1 LHGRILL
8 EPAYLDS
15 ANVARRASVAVTAFN
30 IAFRLQSGDLI
41 LTNVGLAK
49 PMPRYLVYSKADL
62 ISAQTLAAMR
72 AWPAAAMDL
81 VDATIHRATI

>member
-1 LHGRILL
+1 
-8 EPAYLDS
+8 
-15 ANVARRASVAVTAFN
+15 VTTFN

-49 PMPRYLVYSKADL
+49 PMPGYLVYSKADL
-62 ISAQTLAAMR
+62 ISAQRLAAMR
-72 AWPAAAMDL
+72 AGPAAAMDL